1 MGTLSQLYATQ
12 ISFTEWFSAI
22 QHAQTEAM
30 REEDN
35 LKRDRLRTLHE
46 LIGLPFDEPV
56 QFSALDI
63 ANRTASFQT
72 YLQEHGDDPC
82 ALRLIPLRPE
92 LPKLRMRGSSV
103 KNVLLWFAGQKIDHQ
118 EYRADFVP
126 HSEKPTW
133 STIFIVNQHGVFGEI
148 IRGGHYQLT
157 QGFYE
162 KMQPIIFSYN
172 FTRWILSH
180 DNPDALAHL
189 QEILGWINVAENEK
203 SEIINCLSASF
214 SHDILEGYFET
225 TSSQDCGLWFVDY
238 NRILGKMYEEAKP
251 GEINKI
257 QSSEN
262 IISGYGASPG
272 KISGKVRLVPADQ
285 VTHTRLNSGEI
296 LVTQMTTPLFIPLLQ
311 KAAAV
316 ITDLGGILTHAAIVS
331 RELGIPCITGT
342 IDATK
347 RLKDGDMVEVDADKG
362 IVRKMNTFI

>member
-1 MGTLSQLYATQ
+1 MGTLSQLYTTQ

-22 QHAQTEAM
+22 KHTQTDAM

-35 LKRDRLRTLHE
+35 LKRERLRTLHE

-63 ANRTASFQT
+63 ANRTAPFQT
-72 YLQEHGDDPC
+72 YLQEHGNDPC
-82 ALRLIPLRPE
+82 ALRLIPLRPN

-103 KNVLLWFAGQKIDHQ
+103 RNVLIWFAEQKIVPS

-133 STIFIVNQHGVFGEI
+133 STIFIVNQHGLFGEI

-162 KMQPIIFSYN
+162 KMQPVVFSYD

-180 DNPDALAHL
+180 DNPEALAHL
-189 QEILGWINVAENEK
+189 QEILGWITIAK
-203 SEIINCLSASF
+203 DKQPEIVKVLLASF
-214 SHDILEGYFET
+214 SNGLLEGYFET
-225 TSSQDCGLWFVDY
+225 TSSEDCGLWFVDY
-238 NRILGKMYEEAKP
+238 NRILGKMYEEVKP
-251 GEINKI
+251 AEINKI

-262 IISGYGASPG
+262 IISGYGASLG
-272 KISGKVRLVPADQ
+272 KISGKVRVVLADQ
-285 VTHTRLNSGEI
+285 IVNAQLNAGEI
-296 LVTQMTTPLFIPLLQ
+296 LVTQMTTPLFVPLLQ

-347 RLKDGDMVEVDADKG
+347 KLKDGDLVEVDANNG
-362 IVRKMNTFI
+362 VVRKL